1 MEKDCYQEI
10 IDEVSKKLSD
20 KIISAENK
28 LPARSILIDS
38 DILEIVRNIRLQT
51 TRNILESTR
60 DELVQKMKEKNRL
73 AIHRN
78 PIVEYNT
85 IFGKPSSS

>member
-28 LPARSILIDS
+28 LPVRSILIDS

-60 DELVQKMKEKNRL
+60 DELAQKMKEKDRL

-78 PIVEYNT
+78 PIV
-85 IFGKPSSS
+85 

>member
-28 LPARSILIDS
+28 LPVRSILIDS
-38 DILEIVRNIRLQT
+38 DILEIVRNIRL
-51 TRNILESTR
+51 
-60 DELVQKMKEKNRL
+60 
-73 AIHRN
+73 
-78 PIVEYNT
+78 
-85 IFGKPSSS
+85 